1 MRFTRAK
8 VIVSTGIITLFF
20 SQSTIAQVQ
29 EKKEPTKKPSTIA
42 PAEKL
47 PPGWDEVDQRLIF
60 LMVRLA
66 NTETSLEAIEKTIN
80 KSDST
85 KTSKAASA
93 RRAETRNIVMDRKG
107 GGPVSWNVFYGTTAE
122 KFFYHPVDA
131 NSTYHTATVLSQQG
145 PGADNKVGG
154 GVPASQGLP
163 VHQRPPQFDY
173 IYRSNERVKARA
185 EADVAAL
192 NGKMSSLIARRQRL
206 EAEQAELWVEIA
218 FRAIDHYDLNKKPLL
233 RYEPL
238 LVSTDPDAIQH
249 VEIVKSN
256 TQFMRVALSIIET
269 AKNNQASAF
278 KTIQTKVSNAR
289 TKFDDALLQQGVD
302 VTEKSAPVAKFAA
315 LAKRLDDMSKNLSES
330 YEVALEGDEAKDE
343 VRKETFRGML
353 QQSLVS
359 YAQIILAMDEMCAI
373 MQKDWKIK
381 PDLKKPLPVD
391 YVSTVKPYE
400 NNSIASKQGD
410 VIEMKIKDKENEP
423 NRPDFVPQEALFWSG
438 GWYWFPQQKLRF
450 PQALALSNQK
460 KGNLLTIENEDENKF
475 VTSHIH
481 GPTFIGVTKRN
492 GVWYDVSGKA
502 QYYFNWEKGQ
512 PNSSPGENW
521 ACILRHSYWHDY
533 LDESQFFVVEW
544 SSNSSKEDIDSADS
558 LRQVASKET
567 LKMPVENTPARK
579 SRLNQKSKT
588 VSKDSVD
595 NISKNGWTDLI
606 DNSEEYSRNWKNGD
620 NRANYFYSDV
630 NKTISIEGVH
640 DLGFVSYS
648 KPWAVF
654 EYEMLA
660 KQLSFENFDITVNG
674 NTLKLGNSVLYS
686 NTNGWARL
694 RIQYNSATKM
704 LGAFVNGRLV
714 SKATVQGNDIQT
726 HFECKFNSGGGQD
739 VKVELRKL
747 RIQ

>member
-278 KTIQTKVSNAR
+278 KTIQTKVTNAR

-302 VTEKSAPVAKFAA
+302 VTEKSAPVAKFAS
-315 LAKRLDDMSKNLSES
+315 LAKRLDDVSKNLSES
-330 YEVALEGDEAKDE
+330 YEVATEGDEAKDE

-359 YAQIILAMDEMCAI
+359 YAQIILAMDEMCVV

-381 PDLKKPLPVD
+381 PDLKKPLAGEYQPTN
-391 YVSTVKPYE
+391 VSVEDVE
-400 NNSIASKQGD
+400 NRLSA
-410 VIEMKIKDKENEP
+410 DKNPPE
-423 NRPDFVPQEALFWSG
+423 FIEALELDG
-438 GWYWFPQQKLRF
+438 LYP
-450 PQALALSNQK
+450 ALSNNGLTVFFE
-460 KGNLLTIENEDENKF
+460 KGNTIWTAQRLDSNSNFTDMKPVFRGRHPTVSNDGLEIVYLENKDGDQ
-475 VTSHIH
+475 VPTLHIA
-481 GPTFIGVTKRN
+481 KRDSTQQRFRGHMEIQELSQLRISKSPFLSSDGLTLCFRVN
-492 GVWYDVSGKA
+492 GKSQSVLVVERSSRNAKWSTPKLLVASEVEKTAGGSIVWTCLSEDGLTLIASLESLKP
-502 QYYFNWEKGQ
+502 E
-512 PNSSPGENW
+512 ENNLL
-521 ACILRHSYWHDY
+521 ILNRNDT
-533 LDESQFFVVEW
+533 DKPFSQFSVINDKVIPKSVRCPRF
-544 SSNSSKEDIDSADS
+544 
-558 LRQVASKET
+558 
-567 LKMPVENTPARK
+567 VENTGELFVTGHPKVKPIFNIGIIKNFSLPK
-579 SRLNQKSKT
+579 SP
-588 VSKDSVD
+588 
-595 NISKNGWTDLI
+595 
-606 DNSEEYSRNWKNGD
+606 
-620 NRANYFYSDV
+620 
-630 NKTISIEGVH
+630 H
-640 DLGFVSYS
+640 
-648 KPWAVF
+648 
-654 EYEMLA
+654 
-660 KQLSFENFDITVNG
+660 
-674 NTLKLGNSVLYS
+674 
-686 NTNGWARL
+686 
-694 RIQYNSATKM
+694 
-704 LGAFVNGRLV
+704 
-714 SKATVQGNDIQT
+714 
-726 HFECKFNSGGGQD
+726 
-739 VKVELRKL
+739 
-747 RIQ
+747 

>member
-1 MRFTRAK
+1 MRFTRAI

-20 SQSTIAQVQ
+20 TQSPIAQVQ
-29 EKKEPTKKPSTIA
+29 EKKEPTKKSSTIA

-278 KTIQTKVSNAR
+278 KTIQTKVTNAR

-302 VTEKSAPVAKFAA
+302 VTEKSAPVAKFAS
-315 LAKRLDDMSKNLSES
+315 LAKRLDDVSKNLSES
-330 YEVALEGDEAKDE
+330 YEVATEGDEAKDE

-359 YAQIILAMDEMCAI
+359 YAQIILAMDEMCVV

-381 PDLKKPLPVD
+381 PDLKKPLAGEYQNSKSSVMD
-391 YVSTVKPYE
+391 DSSDRSKSDETLEVLQGAWLAFAEEAGGKRIKKEEMSAKKKTLKVS
-400 NNSIASKQGD
+400 GD
-410 VIEMKIKDKENEP
+410 NFTLSTIGYRISGKIKT
-423 NRPDFVPQEALFWSG
+423 VPSDGSNAIDLSG
-438 GWYWFPQQKLRF
+438 AYLGANNNQAVLLKGIFDLR
-450 PQALALSNQK
+450 
-460 KGNLLTIENEDENKF
+460 
-475 VTSHIH
+475 
-481 GPTFIGVTKRN
+481 
-492 GVWYDVSGKA
+492 
-502 QYYFNWEKGQ
+502 GQ
-512 PNSSPGENW
+512 
-521 ACILRHSYWHDY
+521 
-533 LDESQFFVVEW
+533 
-544 SSNSSKEDIDSADS
+544 
-558 LRQVASKET
+558 T
-567 LKMPVENTPARK
+567 
-579 SRLNQKSKT
+579 
-588 VSKDSVD
+588 
-595 NISKNGWTDLI
+595 
-606 DNSEEYSRNWKNGD
+606 
-620 NRANYFYSDV
+620 
-630 NKTISIEGVH
+630 
-640 DLGFVSYS
+640 
-648 KPWAVF
+648 
-654 EYEMLA
+654 
-660 KQLSFENFDITVNG
+660 
-674 NTLKLGNSVLYS
+674 
-686 NTNGWARL
+686 L
-694 RIQYNSATKM
+694 RICYSYNVIGKQEKERPTEFETEEGKEG
-704 LGAFVNGRLV
+704 LCV
-714 SKATVQGNDIQT
+714 S
-726 HFECKFNSGGGQD
+726 FN
-739 VKVELRKL
+739 
-747 RIQ
+747 RIE